1 MIDPQKKK
9 TRTSRFFIEMI
20 VATVLSLVSA
30 GLWADFVRGVLS
42 KQFQNDPAIVFAAAL
57 GMTIAAFF
65 VLRYLFVDIP
75 KNEEGY
81 LR

>member
-20 VATVLSLVSA
+20 VATILSLVSA
-30 GLWADFVRGVLS
+30 SLWADFVRGVLATHF
-42 KQFQNDPAIVFAAAL
+42 KNDSTVVFATAA
-57 GMTIAAFF
+57 GMTIAAIF
-65 VLRYLFVDIP
+65 VLRYLFADIP